1 MKIKFKS
8 ENAAVSVLVLITIL
22 TFVTILTGA
31 MMTATTLTK
40 SQLESDIRLQE
51 IYGKDV
57 DRVDEIY
64 QELVSVD
71 KKSPTC
77 QIETEVMN
85 DTNAKYTFN
94 FNKEVM
100 SFDIEKI
107 DVYNGILLST
117 DVGKGFTLSSS
128 VPAVSTNLEVGKKYV
143 ISFDYKCTANKN
155 NFEFG
160 LYQDD
165 TATQQVQTLE
175 TSVEEKHAEY
185 ILQTQSD
192 GFKLKFK
199 ADIDDSN
206 NITVTNL
213 KIVQVS
219 EEEAQKGNFVRI
231 DGKTYTLVTF
241 LEDNME
247 QIVILKENSFTD
259 LNNNGNEYSIKM
271 LEKEENI

>member
-8 ENAAVSVLVLITIL
+8 ENAAVSLLVLITIL

-31 MMTATTLTK
+31 IMAVTTLTK

-64 QELVSVD
+64 EEIISAD
-71 KKSPTC
+71 NKSPTC
-77 QIETEVMN
+77 KIETEVMN

-94 FNKEVM
+94 FNKDVM

-107 DVYNGILLST
+107 ELYNGLLLST
-117 DVGKGFTLSSS
+117 SVGENFTLSSS

-143 ISFDYKCTANKN
+143 ISFDYKCTSKKN

-165 TATQQVQTLE
+165 TATQQVQNLE
-175 TSVEEKHAEY
+175 TTVEERHAEY
-185 ILQTQSD
+185 IMQTQSD

-199 ADIDDSN
+199 ANIADSN
-206 NITVTNL
+206 NITITNL
-213 KIVQVS
+213 KVVQV
-219 EEEAQKGNFVRI
+219 EEEAKKGNFVKV

-241 LEDNME
+241 IEQNME
-247 QIVILKENSFTD
+247 QIVILQENSFID
-259 LNNNGNEYSIKM
+259 SNDNGNVYSIKM
-271 LEKEENI
+271 LEKD